1 MEQIVICGDR
11 VELQEVKTVQTIS
24 TENFKQSLR
33 KTMGV
38 VTPVLPKRVVLY
50 AAKKNKQFY
59 LVEKEPGVEKIKA
72 RKSRTVPGRRQE
84 SNAEVAEHTICFPW
98 VYFLLTFTGAA
109 FDELRI
115 FFAKSQIADTKDD
128 LYYPP
133 LPNLGNDCVVCLGG
147 DFRFSIE
154 GTMQAKISKVISYYF
169 GSEFN
174 SDMNSIHNT
183 KMPKEILKKQTQNG
197 TLFEAWE
204 IATREGA
211 EPCALSWH
219 RYKNLEE
226 VIEEAIG
233 EEEQE

>member
-1 MEQIVICGDR
+1 MEQIVICGNR
-11 VELQEVKTVQTIS
+11 VELQEVKTVQAIS
-24 TENFKQSLR
+24 AESFKQSLR

-38 VTPVLPKRVVLY
+38 VTPVMPKRVVLY
-50 AAKKNKQFY
+50 AAKNNKQFY
-59 LVEKEPGVEKIKA
+59 LVEKEPCVEKIKS
-72 RKSRTVPGRRQE
+72 RKSRTAPGRRPE
-84 SNAEVAEHTICFPW
+84 SHDEISEYSLCFPW

-109 FDELRI
+109 FEELRI
-115 FFAKSQIADTKDD
+115 FFTKSQITDTKDD

-183 KMPKEILKKQTQNG
+183 KMPKEILKKQTPNG
-197 TLFEAWE
+197 TLFEAWD
-204 IATREGA
+204 ALTKEGA

-219 RYKNLEE
+219 RYKKLEE
-226 VIEEAIG
+226 VIEEVVGKEG
-233 EEEQE
+233 EE

>member
-1 MEQIVICGDR
+1 V
-11 VELQEVKTVQTIS
+11 
-24 TENFKQSLR
+24 F
-33 KTMGV
+33 
-38 VTPVLPKRVVLY
+38 Y
-50 AAKKNKQFY
+50 AAKNNRQFY
-59 LVEKEPGVEKIKA
+59 LVEKEPGVEKIKS
-72 RKSRTVPGRRQE
+72 RKSRTAPGRRPE
-84 SNAEVAEHTICFPW
+84 SHDEVSEYLLCFPW

-109 FDELRI
+109 FEELRI
-115 FFAKSQIADTKDD
+115 FFAKSQITDTKDD

-174 SDMNSIHNT
+174 SDMSSIHNT

>member
-1 MEQIVICGDR
+1 MEQIVICGNR
-11 VELQEVKTVQTIS
+11 VELQEVKTVQAIS
-24 TENFKQSLR
+24 AESFKQSLR

-50 AAKKNKQFY
+50 AAKNNKQFY
-59 LVEKEPGVEKIKA
+59 LVEKEPCVEKIKA
-72 RKSRTVPGRRQE
+72 RKSRTTPARRQE
-84 SNAEVAEHTICFPW
+84 SDAGVIEHTICFPW

-115 FFAKSQIADTKDD
+115 FFTKLQITDTKDD

-154 GTMQAKISKVISYYF
+154 GTMQAKISKVVSYYF

-174 SDMNSIHNT
+174 SDMNSVHNT
-183 KMPKEILKKQTQNG
+183 RMPKEILKKQTQNG

-219 RYKNLEE
+219 RYKSLQE
-226 VIEEAIG
+226 VIEEIIG